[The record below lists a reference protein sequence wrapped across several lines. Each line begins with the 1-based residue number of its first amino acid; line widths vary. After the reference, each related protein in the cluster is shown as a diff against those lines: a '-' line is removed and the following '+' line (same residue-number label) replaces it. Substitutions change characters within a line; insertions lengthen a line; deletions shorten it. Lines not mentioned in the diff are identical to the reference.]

1 MRFTVLGHAALF
13 VEAAGRTIL
22 VDPWLG
28 GSCYWRSWW
37 HFPPPVVRDEHLSPD
52 YVAITHHHFDHF
64 HYPSMRRLDRRAT
77 DLVPRFGVDV
87 MAGEVR
93 SLGFGAVREL
103 VHGRPV
109 ELAPGL
115 RVASYQ
121 YGFDDS
127 AFVVEADGCV
137 LADLND
143 CKMRGRAL
151 DELLREFGRPT
162 FLLKSHSWAQAYPV
176 RYTAADPADL
186 QLVRRESYW
195 EDFLAVVRQARPR
208 WAVPFA
214 SMTCFLHPETADVNG
229 LHVTPRD
236 VAAAFAAAGGLP
248 GTDVVVMVP
257 GDSWSTERGFDIGS
271 GDPYGAQ
278 REAILVGLAAEAEP
292 ALARTAAAEEGVT
305 VAWDAFAG
313 YFGAFVRALPRV
325 AARSLLGRPVVFEVA
340 SGVPTPYW
348 VVDAARR
355 SVSRTAVPPEEAAA
369 VIRVPEAVLADA
381 IAKRIVHLVHIS
393 LRLRVE
399 LAPGGAATD
408 LTFWGLLAM
417 WELGYLPL
425 RRLATPR
432 MASVA
437 WRRRR
442 ELAGMVATRLVGR
455 GSFAER
461 MVDTMRAPT
470 PDASEGR

>member
-37 HFPPPVVRDEHLSPD
+37 HYPPPVVRDEHLSPD
-52 YVAITHHHFDHF
+52 FVAITHHHFDHF

-77 DLVPRFGVDV
+77 VLVPRFGVDV
-87 MAGEVR
+87 MPRELQG
-93 SLGFGAVREL
+93 LGFGSVVEL

-143 CKMRGRAL
+143 CKMRGPAL
-151 DELLREFGRPT
+151 DELLAAFGRPT

-176 RYTAADPADL
+176 RYRAADPRDL
-186 QLVRRESYW
+186 GLVRRESYW
-195 EDFLAVVRQARPR
+195 EDFCAVVRQARPR

-214 SMTCFLHPETADVNG
+214 SMTCFLHPETAEVNG
-229 LHVTPRD
+229 QHVTPPE
-236 VAAAFAAAGGLP
+236 VAAAFAASGGAP
-248 GTDVVVMVP
+248 GTEVVVMAP
-257 GDSWSTERGFDIGS
+257 GDGWSTTDGFALGG
-271 GDPYGAQ
+271 GDPYGAG
-278 REAILVGLAAEAEP
+278 RDAALARLAAEAAP
-292 ALARTAAAEEGVT
+292 ALERAASEEAGVC
-305 VAWDAFAG
+305 VAWEAFAD
-313 YFGAFVRALPRV
+313 YFGRFVGAVPRPAARALVP
-325 AARSLLGRPVVFEVA
+325 RPVVFEVP
-340 SGVPTPYW
+340 SGAPAPFW
-348 VVDAARR
+348 VVDAVGRRVARLP
-355 SVSRTAVPPEEAAA
+355 APPADAAS

-381 IAKRIVHLVHIS
+381 IAKGIVHLVHIS
-393 LRLRVE
+393 LRLEVE

-408 LTFWGLLAM
+408 LTFWGLLAT

-425 RRLATPR
+425 RRLDWRRLAG
-432 MASVA
+432 VA

-442 ELAGMVATRLVGR
+442 ELGGMVATRLVGR

-461 MVDTMRAPT
+461 MVTTMTAPPEPT
-470 PDASEGR
+470 G

>member
-1 MRFTVLGHAALF
+1 MRFTGLGHAALF

-37 HFPPPVVRDEHLSPD
+37 HYPPPAVRDEHLSPD
-52 YVAITHHHFDHF
+52 FVAITHHHFDHF

-77 DLVPRFGVDV
+77 VLVPRFGVDV
-87 MAGEVR
+87 MPREVR
-93 SLGFGAVREL
+93 SLGFGSVVEL
-103 VHGRPV
+103 THGKPI

-151 DELLREFGRPT
+151 DQLLADFGRPT

-176 RYTAADPADL
+176 RYRAADPRDL
-186 QLVRRESYW
+186 GLVRRESYW

-214 SMTCFLHPETADVNG
+214 SMTCFLHPETAEVNG
-229 LHVTPRD
+229 QHITPPE
-236 VAAAFAAAGGLP
+236 VAAAFAASGGLP
-248 GTDVVVMVP
+248 GTEVVVMAP
-257 GDSWSTERGFDIGS
+257 GDSWSTTDGFALS
-271 GDPYGAQ
+271 GCDPYGEGRDAALA
-278 REAILVGLAAEAEP
+278 RLAAEAAP
-292 ALARTAAAEEGVT
+292 ALERTAAEEAGVC
-305 VAWDAFAG
+305 VAWDAFAD
-313 YFGAFVRALPRV
+313 YFGRFVRAVPRV
-325 AARSLLGRPVVFEVA
+325 AARALVPRPVVFEVP
-340 SGVPTPYW
+340 SGAPERFW
-348 VVDAARR
+348 VVDAPRR
-355 SVSRTAVPPEEAAA
+355 AVTRRAAPPADAAS

-381 IAKRIVHLVHIS
+381 IAKGIVHLVHIS
-393 LRLRVE
+393 LRLQVE
-399 LAPGGAATD
+399 LAPSGIATD
-408 LTFWGLLAM
+408 LTFWGLLGT

-425 RRLATPR
+425 RRLDLRRVAG
-432 MASVA
+432 VA

-461 MVDTMRAPT
+461 MVSTMTAPPEAT
-470 PDASEGR
+470 G